1 MEMDRNIIFV
11 EKNFST
17 IIKKE
22 EKILLLNCVHNKI
35 NQVEED

>member
-1 MEMDRNIIFV
+1 MDRNVILV
-11 EKNFST
+11 EKIFST